1 MWQASECE
9 KLCEK
14 TKRQDLATWDLV
26 CADGNIVLTASTSKN
41 PPMNSQKLCCSH
53 ALLLGSPGSAPG
65 CSKPAVSNARAG
77 PKLRGPH
84 LQVWGRGTLN
94 HTCDCTSHVLRV
106 ISLSFWR
113 TTWACSA
120 EQGGHIQTTCE
131 EGPLS
136 PAVPQIMP
144 RGGLRDRP
152 LEPSHSSA
160 GGWYFHSMND
170 QVPVPRTVS

>member
-1 MWQASECE
+1 MAGECE

-14 TKRQDLATWDLV
+14 TKRQDLAMWDLV
-26 CADGNIVLTASTSKN
+26 CEDGNIVLTASTSKN

-53 ALLLGSPGSAPG
+53 ALLLGSPGSALG
-65 CSKPAVSNARAG
+65 SSKPAVSNARAG

-84 LQVWGRGTLN
+84 LQVWGQGTLN

-131 EGPLS
+131 EGLLS

-144 RGGLRDRP
+144 RGGLRDRR
-152 LEPSHSSA
+152 LEPSHNSA
-160 GGWYFHSMND
+160 GGWYFHSKND